1 MIDPD
6 GETIYAAGSTGILVI
21 DAADLTKAGGLFE
34 GTSIAALGLS
44 PNGNTIFALETDS
57 GEIVALDAASG
68 SVIGRVPG
76 DGFDRLLA
84 VVPCSVPTERQAT
97 NPSSAST
104 ASAARW
110 SPISSRMI
118 AIA

>member
-21 DAADLTKAGGLFE
+21 DAADLTKAARLVRRHVRRGASGSAR
-34 GTSIAALGLS
+34 TAT
-44 PNGNTIFALETDS
+44 TIFALETDS

-76 DGFDRLLA
+76 EGFDRLLA
-84 VVPCSVPTERQAT
+84 VVPY
-97 NPSSAST
+97 
-104 ASAARW
+104 
-110 SPISSRMI
+110 
-118 AIA
+118 